1 MRSSRSS
8 VLGFTEAELGL
19 FLALIFMGVA
29 AYGSGTPSPASANA
43 RPLPADSSR
52 FAVVARLA
60 AERDSLARVM
70 SMLGQR
76 VEATRLEELRLG
88 ARRDSLAALPP
99 TTVSAELA
107 RRTQLGDSL
116 KRVLD
121 SLRVNREATV
131 ADQRVA
137 ANQREKVEAQMEP
150 IVSEEASI
158 LGTVGAARRQR
169 DSVLQV
175 AGPSDTGLVRR
186 YARAVDSLTALAENP
201 NRRRTL
207 AQSGGAASIAP
218 AAGGASTVTSRRQSG
233 DATAGDVDGGT
244 GRGRSN
250 QTPTCTELGVAS
262 GEIATV
268 AIVGPGR
275 FRVAGREGS
284 MQTVTGSLSKEL
296 AAAQRAGCR
305 HVVKV
310 TTVPGLAVDAYVPA
324 LVELRRV
331 FNTSL
336 VGPGE

>member
-1 MRSSRSS
+1 

-29 AYGSGTPSPASANA
+29 AYGSGTPTPAQATA

-70 SMLGQR
+70 ATLGQR
-76 VEATRLEELRLG
+76 VEATRRQEARLG
-88 ARRDSLAALPP
+88 ARRDSLAALSP

-107 RRTQLGDSL
+107 RRTQLRDSL
-116 KRVLD
+116 TRVLD
-121 SLRVNREATV
+121 SLRVSREATA

-158 LGTVGAARRQR
+158 LGTVAAARRQR
-169 DSVLQV
+169 DSILQV
-175 AGPSDTGLVRR
+175 AGPADTGLIRR
-186 YARAVDSLTALAENP
+186 YARTVDSLTALAANP
-201 NRRRTL
+201 ARRRTL
-207 AQSGGAASIAP
+207 AQP
-218 AAGGASTVTSRRQSG
+218 AGT
-233 DATAGDVDGGT
+233 ATGGT
-244 GRGRSN
+244 TVASRGQTGEAAPVDADAGPGRGRSN
-250 QTPTCTELGVAS
+250 QTPTCSELGVAS
-262 GEIATV
+262 GEIATI
-268 AIVGPGR
+268 AIVGTGR
-275 FRVAGREGS
+275 FRVNGREGG
-284 MQTVTGSLSKEL
+284 MQAIRGALSTEL

-310 TTVPGLAVDAYVPA
+310 TTVPGLAVEAYVPA